1 MTRTIATST
10 HPPIGSR
17 AIYDDMGYIYNKVW
31 YNIDLF
37 YQENI
42 NYNYTIVN
50 LSHSSLSAWPRGG
63 NALSFL

>member
-17 AIYDDMGYIYNKVW
+17 AIYDDRGYIYNKVW

-50 LSHSSLSAWPRGG
+50 YLIPPYPLGREWAMP
-63 NALSFL
+63 